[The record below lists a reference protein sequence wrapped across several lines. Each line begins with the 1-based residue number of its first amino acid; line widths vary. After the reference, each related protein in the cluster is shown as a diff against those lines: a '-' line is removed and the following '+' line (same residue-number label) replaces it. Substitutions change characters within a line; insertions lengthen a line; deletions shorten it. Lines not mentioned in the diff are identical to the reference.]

1 MLSTLKIGV
10 KHRNKHVGGG
20 ERKDD
25 PDRYHHVPE
34 RQVNVVI
41 FQSETEHD
49 LSRQLENN
57 GEGVPY
63 LSSHGRQEY
72 VMMVPTVRYHRED
85 EVDEEDGIIQ
95 PQGDEHN
102 EPGPTNSLI
111 KSENQKDEEH
121 QTNEPGKKCSV

>member
-10 KHRNKHVGGG
+10 KHRYKHVGGG

-25 PDRYHHVPE
+25 PDRYHHVVE

-63 LSSHGRQEY
+63 LRSNRDIKVYIHG
-72 VMMVPTVRYHRED
+72 
-85 EVDEEDGIIQ
+85 
-95 PQGDEHN
+95 N
-102 EPGPTNSLI
+102 
-111 KSENQKDEEH
+111 
-121 QTNEPGKKCSV
+121 